1 MQAIRK
7 ILISWNVA
15 PLLIVAFLC
24 WMTYL
29 LVMNLIG
36 MTCTA
41 DPILYGALTALIG
54 TMGGILYKTYN
65 SLQKDN
71 GVKSED

>member
-1 MQAIRK
+1 MRKLLIR
-7 ILISWNVA
+7 WNVA
-15 PLLIVAFLC
+15 PLGIVAFLC
-24 WMTYL
+24 YMTYL

-36 MTCTA
+36 MTCEA
-41 DPILYGALTALIG
+41 DATVYGALTMLIG

-71 GVKSED
+71 GVESES